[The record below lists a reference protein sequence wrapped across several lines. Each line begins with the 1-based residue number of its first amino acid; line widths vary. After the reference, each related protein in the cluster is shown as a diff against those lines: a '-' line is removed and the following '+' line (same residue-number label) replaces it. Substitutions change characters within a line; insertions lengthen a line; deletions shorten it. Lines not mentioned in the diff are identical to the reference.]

1 MENLVI
7 DRTFWDKRKVLV
19 TGHTGFK
26 GGWLSLWLQDLG
38 AEVTGF
44 ALEPPTMPNLFER
57 AEVHEQM
64 DSRVGDI
71 REFDPLLSVL
81 LETKPDVIFHLAA
94 QSLVRASYA
103 DPINTYATNVM
114 GTVNLL
120 EAVRRANAVG
130 NCDVRAVLV
139 ITSDKCY
146 ENLELVR
153 GYCENDA
160 MGGADPYASSK
171 GCAELVTSAF
181 RRSFFSEDGSSV
193 AIASA
198 RAGNVIGGGDWA
210 LDRLVPD
217 AVRAFFGKETL
228 RIRRPDAVRPWQHVL
243 EPLMGYL
250 LLCQKLHVDGSRYAE
265 GWNFGPERESEQ
277 PVVRVVE
284 ILSRLWGGDVNWS
297 IDKGQHPHEATYLK
311 LDSSRAQNELG
322 W

>member
-1 MENLVI
+1 L
-7 DRTFWDKRKVLV
+7 
-19 TGHTGFK
+19 
-26 GGWLSLWLQDLG
+26 LSL
-38 AEVTGF
+38 
-44 ALEPPTMPNLFER
+44 
-57 AEVHEQM
+57 
-64 DSRVGDI
+64 
-71 REFDPLLSVL
+71 L
-81 LETKPDVIFHLAA
+81 LETEPDVIFHLAA

-153 GYCENDA
+153 GYREIDA

-210 LDRLVPD
+210 LNRLVPD

-250 LLCQKLHVDGSRYAE
+250 LLCQKLYVDGGRYAV
-265 GWNFGPERESEQ
+265 GWNFGPEEQSEQ
-277 PVVRVVE
+277 PVARVVE
-284 ILSRLWGGDVNWS
+284 ILAKQWGGNVKWT
-297 IDKGQHPHEATYLK
+297 IDGGQHPHEATYLK
-311 LDSSRAQNELG
+311 LDSTRARDELG
-322 W
+322 WQQKLDLEESIALTVDWYRQARRCHSMREYTIEQIHQHQHRIHEAPT